1 MVGVADAE
9 WGERVCAALV
19 LRAQESLTLD
29 DLRRWGK
36 ERLAPYKV
44 PTRIRLLW
52 ELPHNTM
59 GKITKPEIVKLF
71 QG

>member
-1 MVGVADAE
+1 
-9 WGERVCAALV
+9 
-19 LRAQESLTLD
+19 LD

-44 PTRIRLLW
+44 PTRIRLLS
-52 ELPHNTM
+52 ELPLNTM